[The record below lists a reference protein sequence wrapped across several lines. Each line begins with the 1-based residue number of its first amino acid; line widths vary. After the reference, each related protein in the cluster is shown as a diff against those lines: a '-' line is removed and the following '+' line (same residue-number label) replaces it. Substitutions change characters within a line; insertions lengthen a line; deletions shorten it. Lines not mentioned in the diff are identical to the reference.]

1 MEFRPDFEPRTK
13 LERRVVAAAEQQ
25 LAESKIVT
33 PIAVFRRMGWLHKI
47 ERWEREQVDTLESI
61 AAVGPEKLTD
71 AREIL
76 QRWAAVKGLT
86 PGESTYVSTNR
97 GRRPLKFTA
106 RQDESAERAYRMH
119 WTSPELSDKR
129 RETLTRKQNT
139 APDLVV
145 IIPQTDWTCAGCQD
159 TGPYLIMDNAGSLCL
174 TCADMDHLLFLPAG
188 NATLTRRAKKA
199 SGLSAV
205 VVKFDK
211 SRKRYQRQGIL
222 IEESALE
229 QAEQS
234 CLADEEVRLRR
245 RERDRERRANED
257 VVLIAKMTDLI
268 GTLFPHCP
276 SDRAESI
283 ARHTGLRGS
292 GRVGR
297 SAAGRALDEE
307 AITRAVVASIRHE
320 DTEYDELLMSGV
332 DRDEARATIRFKI
345 DSVLASWR
353 GD

>member
-1 MEFRPDFEPRTK
+1 MDFEPRSK
-13 LERRVVAAAEQQ
+13 LERRVAAAAEQQ

-33 PIAVFRRMGWLHKI
+33 PIAVFHRLGWLHKI
-47 ERWEREQVDTLESI
+47 ERWEREQVDTLEAI
-61 AAVGPEKLTD
+61 AAVGPDKLTD

-76 QRWAAVKGLT
+76 ERWATAKGLT
-86 PGESTYVSTNR
+86 VGESTYVSTNR
-97 GRRPLKFTA
+97 GRRPLRFTQ

-145 IIPQTDWTCAGCQD
+145 VIPQKDWTCVGCKD
-159 TGPYLIMDNAGSLCL
+159 TGPYLIMDNTGPLCL
-174 TCADMDHLLFLPAG
+174 TCADMDHLILVPSG
-188 NATLTRRAKKA
+188 NATITRRAKKA

-205 VVKFDK
+205 VVEFD
-211 SRKRYQRQGIL
+211 SRRKRYQRRGIL
-222 IEESALE
+222 VEESALE

-257 VVLIAKMTDLI
+257 VVLIAKMAELI

-276 SDRAESI
+276 PDRAEAI

-307 AITRAVVASIRHE
+307 AMTRAVVASIRHE

-332 DRDEARATIRFKI
+332 DRDAARDTIRSKI

>member
-1 MEFRPDFEPRTK
+1 MGFEPTGK
-13 LERRVVAAAEQQ
+13 LARRVVDAAERE
-25 LAESKIVT
+25 LAEAEIVT
-33 PIAVFRRMGWLHKI
+33 PLGVLRRMGWLHKI
-47 ERWEREQVDTLESI
+47 ERWEREQVASLEAI
-61 AAVGPEKLTD
+61 AAVDAAKLAD
-71 AREIL
+71 ARSVL
-76 QRWAAVKGLT
+76 RQWAEDKGLT

-97 GRRPLKFTA
+97 GRRELRFTA

-119 WTSPELSDKR
+119 WTSPGLSDKR

-145 IIPQTDWTCAGCQD
+145 IIPQAQWTCAGCAD
-159 TGPYLIMDNAGSLCL
+159 TGPYMIMDNAGSLCL
-174 TCADMDHLLFLPAG
+174 TCADMDHLIFLPAG

-205 VVKFDK
+205 VVRFDQG
-211 SRKRYQRQGIL
+211 RKRYQRQGIL
-222 IEESALE
+222 VEESAME

-245 RERDRERRANED
+245 RDRDRERRAGED
-257 VVLIAKMTDLI
+257 VALIARMTELI

-276 SDRAESI
+276 PGRADAI

-320 DTEYDELLMSGV
+320 DTEYDRLLMSGV
-332 DRDEARATIRFKI
+332 DRDDARAAIRSKI

-353 GD
+353 DG

>member
-1 MEFRPDFEPRTK
+1 MGFEPTGK
-13 LERRVVAAAEQQ
+13 LARRVVAAAEQE
-25 LAESKIVT
+25 LAEAKIVT
-33 PIAVFRRMGWLHKI
+33 PLGVFQRMGWLHKV
-47 ERWEREQVDTLESI
+47 ERWEREQVASLESI
-61 AAVGPEKLTD
+61 AAVDAAKLD
-71 AREIL
+71 EARL
-76 QRWAAVKGLT
+76 VLRQWAEASGLT

-97 GRRPLKFTA
+97 GRAELRFTA
-106 RQDESAERAYRMH
+106 RGDESTERAYRMH
-119 WTSPELSDKR
+119 WTSPDLSDKR

-145 IIPQTDWTCAGCQD
+145 VIPQADWTCASCSD
-159 TGPYLIMDNAGSLCL
+159 TGPYLIMDNAGPLCL
-174 TCADMDHLLFLPAG
+174 TCADMDHLIFLPAG
-188 NATLTRRAKKA
+188 DATLTRRAKKA

-205 VVKFDK
+205 VVRFDK
-211 SRKRYQRQGIL
+211 SRRRYQRQGIL
-222 IEESALE
+222 VEEPALE

-245 RERDRERRANED
+245 RERDRERRAGED
-257 VVLIAKMTDLI
+257 VELIARMTELI
-268 GTLFPHCP
+268 GALFPKCP
-276 SDRAESI
+276 PDRAEAI

-320 DTEYDELLMSGV
+320 DTDYDELLMSGV
-332 DRDEARATIRFKI
+332 DRDEARSTIRSKI

-353 GD
+353 NG

>member
-1 MEFRPDFEPRTK
+1 MNFEPHTK
-13 LERRVVAAAEQQ
+13 LERRVAAAAEQE
-25 LAESKIVT
+25 LAEAKIVT
-33 PIAVFRRMGWLHKI
+33 PLAVFRRMGWLHKV
-47 ERWEREQVDTLESI
+47 ERWEREQVETLESI
-61 AAVGPEKLTD
+61 AAVSADKLTD

-76 QRWAAVKGLT
+76 SRWAEARGLT

-97 GRRPLKFTA
+97 GRRPLKFTV
-106 RQDESAERAYRMH
+106 RQDEATERAYRTH
-119 WTSPELSDKR
+119 WTSPDLSDKR
-129 RETLTRKQNT
+129 RERITQKQNT

-145 IIPQTDWTCAGCQD
+145 VIPLTDWTCVSCRD
-159 TGPYLIMDNAGSLCL
+159 TGPYLIMDNSGPLCL
-174 TCADMDHLLFLPAG
+174 TCADMDHLIFLPAG
-188 NATLTRRAKKA
+188 NATLTRRAKQA

-205 VVKFDK
+205 VVRFDAR
-211 SRKRYQRQGIL
+211 RKRYQRQGL
-222 IEESALE
+222 LVEESALE

-257 VVLIAKMTDLI
+257 VVLITRMTELI

-276 SDRAESI
+276 TERAEAI

-320 DTEYDELLMSGV
+320 DTEYDALLMSGV
-332 DRDEARATIRFKI
+332 DRDEARARIRSKI

-353 GD
+353 DG